1 MLFESTPNF
10 IDFFMQNMCY
20 VQSQRGFNGFKSDPP
35 SKSFGSN
42 TDKEEMVNAILL
54 IRLKNVCPRSFS
66 TGSFK
71 IQRQPCVAF
80 KLNICFSNLLSWAIC
95 ETFSF
100 ISSNKGS
107 GSRIPLFRAFLL
119 NPRGEV
125 VSGNPMNDDGTGGAT
140 ERWRE

>member
-1 MLFESTPNF
+1 MYAQGHLALGLS
-10 IDFFMQNMCY
+10 
-20 VQSQRGFNGFKSDPP
+20 R
-35 SKSFGSN
+35 SKGSHMWHLN
-42 TDKEEMVNAILL
+42 LTSA
-54 IRLKNVCPRSFS
+54 FS
-66 TGSFK
+66 T
-71 IQRQPCVAF
+71 
-80 KLNICFSNLLSWAIC
+80 WAIC